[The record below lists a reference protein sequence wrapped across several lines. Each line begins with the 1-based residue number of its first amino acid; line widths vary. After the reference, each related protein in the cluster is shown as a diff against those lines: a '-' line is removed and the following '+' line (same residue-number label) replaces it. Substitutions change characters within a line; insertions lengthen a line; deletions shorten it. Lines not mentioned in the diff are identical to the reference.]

1 MVEDSS
7 IIFAMR
13 ETEIAS
19 MLKKYVR
26 VGIHQQQ
33 GSKSQDIIVLEV
45 RPKE

>member
-7 IIFAMR
+7 IIFATR
-13 ETEIAS
+13 EIEIAS
-19 MLKKYVR
+19 KPKKYVR

-33 GSKSQDIIVLEV
+33 GSKSQDIIVHEV